1 MDYTRKMLNEI
12 RKRQSEQINKIE
24 LPEENSIVENDN
36 LYNRFNVLME
46 EAELGLKKKILKRG

>member
-46 EAELGLKKKILKRG
+46 EAELGLKKNP

>member
-12 RKRQSEQINKIE
+12 RKRQDEQNKVE
-24 LPEENSIVENDN
+24 LPEQKSIVENDN

-46 EAELGLKKKILKRG
+46 EVELG